1 MTSHKKNIV
10 IYLNVFFYFYALEF
24 YYLKKTGYILLLAIL
39 LLQTGGMLLVY
50 KIQQFYVQYEMS
62 LIVKDSNT
70 SFEKLILSADEYQ
83 KSRVNS
89 REILFKGNMY
99 DVKSVKI
106 TGNTA
111 ELLVIN
117 DKKEKKLV
125 KNIKDFLYKTNQQ
138 KKELPEQLQKFLS
151 LNYLPA
157 DKELTDIVTILSSI
171 IFYSPD
177 GNILFHLSDIPSP
190 PPKLG

>member
-1 MTSHKKNIV
+1 M
-10 IYLNVFFYFYALEF
+10 
-24 YYLKKTGYILLLAIL
+24 LLAIL

-50 KIQQFYVQYEMS
+50 KIQQFYVQYEMR
-62 LIVKDSNT
+62 LLVNDSST
-70 SFEKLILSADEYQ
+70 SFEKLILSTDEYH

-106 TGNTA
+106 TGNSA

-117 DKKEKKLV
+117 DKKEKTLV

-157 DKELTDIVTILSSI
+157 DKELTDIVTTLSSI

-177 GNILFHLSDIPSP
+177 GNILSDLLDIPSP

>member
-1 MTSHKKNIV
+1 
-10 IYLNVFFYFYALEF
+10 
-24 YYLKKTGYILLLAIL
+24 LLLAIL

-50 KIQQFYVQYEMS
+50 KIQQFYVQYEMR
-62 LIVKDSNT
+62 LLVNDSHT
-70 SFEKLILSADEYQ
+70 SFEKLLLSTADYQ
-83 KSRVNS
+83 KSRINS
-89 REILFKGNMY
+89 HEISFQGNMY

-106 TGNTA
+106 TGDIA

-117 DKKEKKLV
+117 DKKEKSLV
-125 KNIKDFLYKTNQQ
+125 KNIQDFLTKTNQQ

-157 DKELTDIVTILSSI
+157 DQDLTIVIPILSSN
-171 IFYSPD
+171 IFHAPK
-177 GNILFHLSDIPSP
+177 GNIFSDLSETPSP

>member
-1 MTSHKKNIV
+1 
-10 IYLNVFFYFYALEF
+10 
-24 YYLKKTGYILLLAIL
+24 LLLSIL

-62 LIVKDSNT
+62 LLVKDSHT
-70 SFEKLILSADEYQ
+70 SFEKLILGTADYQ
-83 KSRVNS
+83 KSRINS
-89 REILFKGNMY
+89 HEISFKGNMY

-106 TGNTA
+106 TGDIA

-117 DKKEKKLV
+117 DKKEKNLV
-125 KNIKDFLYKTNQQ
+125 KNIQDFLTKTNQQ

-151 LNYLPA
+151 LNYLSA
-157 DKELTDIVTILSSI
+157 DQELTIVIPSLSSI
-171 IFYSPD
+171 IFQSVNSYFLSD
-177 GNILFHLSDIPSP
+177 LSDIPSP